1 MTSAFCGGTTK
12 VFLTL
17 CQDVGSPFSLSL
29 ADKARA
35 GDWVGVI
42 SSRVDP
48 TQYSD
53 PYVFARDYACAE
65 FLRKCDL
72 PLDGFDRKAEALK
85 GFWSSEQACAVTNT
99 TFSRFRNNGPLGP
112 SDIAFMT
119 LLESARAWIKKVL
132 GPIPRNLDGKFGP
145 GATFGDRGRL
155 TTIPDKM
162 SSRLQSTSQASVFRQ
177 LLHDSAWDRAVLASG
192 RFSATEI
199 VRGNRFTTV
208 AKDALKDRGICI
220 EPSLNVFFQLDV
232 GKRLKSRLFCAGLD
246 LIYGQEKH
254 KQWACRGS
262 RDGSLATIDLSSA
275 SDTVAYELVRWL
287 LPADWFALL
296 DALRSPFTLVE
307 GKWVHLQKFSSMGNG
322 YTFELETLVFAS
334 LCHACGAGTPGVDY
348 LVYGDDIIVP
358 TEVAKRVLCVLQLC
372 GFTPNSR
379 KTFIEGPFRESCG
392 GDFFNGVNV
401 RPYYLKELPHE
412 PQDWIKM
419 ANGIRRLVCKD
430 HNDWFRFSYPYRA
443 WLRVL
448 DHIPSHIRRI
458 RGPIQLGD
466 LCIHDEADKWADP
479 TIRSGVRYYRV
490 YRPVSRPISWSH
502 FKPEVVLAS
511 ALYGCPSRGVI
522 PRGSVSGYKVGYI
535 AYS

>member
-1 MTSAFCGGTTK
+1 MTTAFCSGTTK

-29 ADKARA
+29 ADKARR

-48 TQYSD
+48 TLYSD
-53 PYVFARDYACAE
+53 PHVFARDYACVE
-65 FLRKCDL
+65 FLRKCNL

-85 GFWSSEQACAVTNT
+85 GFWSSEQICARTNT
-99 TFSRFRNNGPLGP
+99 VFSRLCNNGPFGP
-112 SDIAFMT
+112 SELELMA
-119 LLESARAWIKKVL
+119 LLEPARDWIRRVL
-132 GPIPRNLDGKFGP
+132 GPLPTMLDGKFGP

-162 SSRLQSTSQASVFRQ
+162 SSRLQSTSSAACFRS
-177 LLHDSAWDRAVLASG
+177 LLTGSAWDRALLTS
-192 RFSATEI
+192 RLSSTEI

-208 AKDALKDRGICI
+208 PKDATKDRGICI

-232 GKRLKSRLFCAGLD
+232 GTRIKTRLFNVGLD
-246 LIYGQEKH
+246 LINGQEKH
-254 KQWACRGS
+254 KQWACKGS

-287 LPADWFALL
+287 LPPSWFSLL
-296 DALRSPFTLVE
+296 DALRSPMTNVE
-307 GKWVHLQKFSSMGNG
+307 GKWVHLEKFSSMGNG
-322 YTFELETLVFAS
+322 YTFELETLIFAS
-334 LCHACGAGTPGVDY
+334 LCHACGAGTPGVDF

-358 TEVAKRVLCVLQLC
+358 IEAARRVLGLLKLC
-372 GFTPNSR
+372 GFTPNER

-419 ANGIRRLVCKD
+419 ANGIRRLVCKN
-430 HNDWFRFSYPYRA
+430 HNDWFRYTYPYRA
-443 WLRVL
+443 WLRCL
-448 DHIPSHIRRI
+448 DNIPSDIRRL
-458 RGPIQLGD
+458 RGPSSLGD
-466 LCIHDEADKWADP
+466 LCIHDDEWEYSVRKGRP
-479 TIRSGVRYYRV
+479 GIRYVRV
-490 YRPVSRPISWSH
+490 YRPVTKPLSWKY
-502 FKPEVVLAS
+502 FRPEVVLAS
-511 ALYGCPSRGVI
+511 ALYGCPSTGVL
-522 PRGSVSGYKVGYI
+522 PRGSVTGYKVGYI